1 MEPARRE
8 RAGIPKG
15 GTMAGKKKTPSIRT
29 TKNEGSRGGNPK
41 KTVIPIGRTLKTQDR
56 YLPYKKSKVQEL
68 KSHRWVVIIDKNTDE
83 ELAVV
88 RLTDENQPNT
98 TYLPTYKKGNGK
110 KTYFKHFVETED
122 NEGAPIRSDGKK
134 FIENEAKYDLSAGE
148 VKYVRKKVLDH
159 SKQSKVNRE
168 KIFRL
173 KNKKPR
179 N

>member
-1 MEPARRE
+1 M
-8 RAGIPKG
+8 
-15 GTMAGKKKTPSIRT
+15 
-29 TKNEGSRGGNPK
+29 
-41 KTVIPIGRTLKTQDR
+41 
-56 YLPYKKSKVQEL
+56 PYKKSKVQEL
-68 KSHRWVVIIDKNTDE
+68 KPHRWVVIIDKNTEE

-122 NEGAPIRSDGKK
+122 NEGSPIRSDGKK

-159 SKQSKVNRE
+159 SKQSKANRE

>member
-1 MEPARRE
+1 
-8 RAGIPKG
+8 
-15 GTMAGKKKTPSIRT
+15 MAGKKKTPSIRT

>member
-1 MEPARRE
+1 
-8 RAGIPKG
+8 
-15 GTMAGKKKTPSIRT
+15 MAGKKKPPASAGRNVSGQT
-29 TKNEGSRGGNPK
+29 NGQK
-41 KTVIPIGRTLKTQDR
+41 KSVPVGRTLKTQDR
-56 YLPYKKSKVQEL
+56 YLPYKKNKVQEL
-68 KSHRWVVIIDKNTDE
+68 KSHRWVVVIDKNADE
-83 ELAVV
+83 EFAVV
-88 RLTDENQPNT
+88 RLTDEDQPNT
-98 TYLPTYKKGNGK
+98 TYLPTYKKGNRK

-159 SKQSKVNRE
+159 SKQSKANRE